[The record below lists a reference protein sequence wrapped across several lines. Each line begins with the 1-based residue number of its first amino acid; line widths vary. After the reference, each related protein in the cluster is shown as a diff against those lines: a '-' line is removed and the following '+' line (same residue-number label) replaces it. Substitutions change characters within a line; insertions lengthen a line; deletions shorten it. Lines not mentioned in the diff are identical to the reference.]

1 MFSLSL
7 KNNIQMYA
15 YDSDFENIKST
26 EGVYFANAINWKYM
40 KLSRQ
45 ELENVNGAA
54 GFDNERK
61 SSLNYKNYVKTL
73 ITHNK
78 GGDWK
83 RLNAP
88 QVDSEGES
96 DHCGNYCYLYLHSY
110 LSEISHF
117 YSIDS
122 EVGIIIGNS
131 NVGRY
136 LEYGYNILALFL
148 SRDGGLTWWFNSS
161 CKV

>member
-1 MFSLSL
+1 
-7 KNNIQMYA
+7 
-15 YDSDFENIKST
+15 
-26 EGVYFANAINWKYM
+26 M

-45 ELENVNGAA
+45 ELENVNRAA

-88 QVDSEGES
+88 KVDSEGES
-96 DHCGNYCYLYLHSY
+96 YHCGNHCYLHLHSY
-110 LSEISHF
+110 SSEIPQF
-117 YSIDS
+117 YSVDS
-122 EVGIIIGNS
+122 AVGIIIGNG

-136 LEYGYNILALFL
+136 LDYGYNNMALFL
-148 SRDGGLTWWFNSS
+148 SRDGGLTWFEIRKGVYIYEMHHKRKNCSS
-161 CKV
+161 GQRW